1 MRSLLLVSLMA
12 LPGVGAAA
20 QTEAQAVLTTA
31 TGVTRIEGGMSSR
44 DAAAVDGQLRLGAG
58 PFRFNAGAATVAH
71 DGIGNATIVR
81 SDLSAGLNRGL
92 WSGRVGPLL
101 RAGGGLGDRSTLMY
115 GGGAE
120 VQRQLGSGHIAMR
133 MERGIAEVAKQHS
146 NWSKQAVSGSFRLG
160 AVDLGFAWQRAT
172 IRDSTLQDNVF
183 FSLRDPS
190 ADSLLRHG
198 VRSLQ
203 DLSIS
208 AGWALRDFTFSV
220 EAGRRVGD
228 GVASQFWWRGGAAL
242 DVAPMIALIA
252 NVSRT
257 PPDLMLGLRGGRS
270 TMVGL
275 RVNLAGARS
284 GGHRSGGMMLVES
297 RREDGGWVRLIVV
310 LDAREHAEL
319 IGDATGWRA
328 VPLTRRSDGRWEAVL
343 QAPQGLSRFNVSID
357 GGPWTAPRGVPSLAD
372 EFGGTAF
379 LVDL

>member
-1 MRSLLLVSLMA
+1 MRSLLLVTLMG
-12 LPGVGAAA
+12 LPAVPAAA

-44 DAAAVDGQLRLGAG
+44 DAAAVDGLLRLRAG

-81 SDLSAGLNRGL
+81 SDLSAGLNRGD

-120 VQRQLGSGHIAMR
+120 VQRQVGNGHIALR
-133 MERGIAEVAKQHS
+133 LERGIAEVAKQHS
-146 NWSKQAVSGSFRLG
+146 TWSKQSVSGGFRLG
-160 AVDLGFAWQRAT
+160 SVDLGFSWQRAT

-190 ADSLLRHG
+190 ADSLLHHG

-203 DLSIS
+203 DFSLS
-208 AGWALRDFTFSV
+208 AGWGLRDFTFSV

-228 GVASQFWWRGGAAL
+228 QVASQLWWRGGAAL
-242 DVAPMIALIA
+242 EVAPMIALIA

-284 GGHRSGGMMLVES
+284 GEARDRMMLVEA

-310 LDAREHAEL
+310 LEAREHAEL

-328 VPLTRRSDGRWEAVL
+328 VPLTRRGDGRWEAVL
-343 QAPQGLSRFNVSID
+343 QAPEGLSRFNVSID
-357 GGPWTAPRGVPSLAD
+357 GGPWTTPRGVPSLAD